1 MNERK
6 LYFPNLNSVR
16 AIAAFMV
23 IIFHIELIK
32 SEFGIKNFLG
42 YTHMGGDL
50 GVILFFVLSGFLIT
64 YLLLEEEKL
73 TNKISLKN
81 FYIRRVLRIWPLYFF
96 IVISC
101 LFILP
106 YILFI
111 YEPAYHANP
120 IIQSRFKLVP
130 LYFFFLG
137 NVITGLYSHVNF
149 ARPTWSV
156 SVEEQFYLFWPF
168 LLKFSKNKVKVIR
181 NVFLFYWVIRILVI
195 LVNTN
200 LFMSYFPNL
209 NFLNHLKIIWSYTPI
224 DVLSVGS
231 FTGYLFFNKKRIL
244 NIIYNKYLQITVFI
258 LLPFLIYILRF
269 PFIIKIGNFEGIE
282 LNNLIYSILF
292 AILIVNLAGNP
303 KVIINLEN
311 RIMNYLG
318 KISYGLYLYHWVI
331 VVFMINVLKR
341 TNLDN
346 HSMVYNLILYSLCIS
361 TTITVSHISYFVF
374 ENKFLSLKHKFSAI
388 ISGDMVNK

>member
-156 SVEEQFYLFWPF
+156 SVE
-168 LLKFSKNKVKVIR
+168 
-181 NVFLFYWVIRILVI
+181 
-195 LVNTN
+195 
-200 LFMSYFPNL
+200 
-209 NFLNHLKIIWSYTPI
+209 
-224 DVLSVGS
+224 
-231 FTGYLFFNKKRIL
+231 
-244 NIIYNKYLQITVFI
+244 
-258 LLPFLIYILRF
+258 
-269 PFIIKIGNFEGIE
+269 
-282 LNNLIYSILF
+282 
-292 AILIVNLAGNP
+292 
-303 KVIINLEN
+303 
-311 RIMNYLG
+311 
-318 KISYGLYLYHWVI
+318 
-331 VVFMINVLKR
+331 
-341 TNLDN
+341 
-346 HSMVYNLILYSLCIS
+346 
-361 TTITVSHISYFVF
+361 
-374 ENKFLSLKHKFSAI
+374 
-388 ISGDMVNK
+388 